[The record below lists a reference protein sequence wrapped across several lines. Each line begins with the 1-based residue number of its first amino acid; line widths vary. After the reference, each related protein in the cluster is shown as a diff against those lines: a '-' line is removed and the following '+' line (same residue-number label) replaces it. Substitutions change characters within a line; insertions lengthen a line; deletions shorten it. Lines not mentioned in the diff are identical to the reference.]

1 MAPFASEVAREID
14 RLVIA
19 GHSVAGAAAHE
30 AEALQRMTAHP
41 GLLNTV
47 ALLLLTRPITRDDLG
62 RIVPY
67 LPPALEDALIEN
79 NVAEGVVRWNGE
91 QLALTNDGR
100 DLAEAVV
107 LLQESAVADMWQG
120 AEAASTAVEKIAAP
134 LVRGARDIDA
144 PATPSA
150 FALFADLIDRPTQ
163 SGRVLRAI
171 TAMRYWRADA
181 HRAALHAVGLDASEA
196 HALNRLWDAHR
207 KVARVGQGRA
217 EPGERGLA
225 ALETRGL
232 AKDGAITSLGV
243 DQREKIE
250 ADTDARTD
258 SLYEGLGD
266 GSRHRL
272 LAGLAGLPG

>member
-1 MAPFASEVAREID
+1 M
-14 RLVIA
+14 
-19 GHSVAGAAAHE
+19 AHE
-30 AEALQRMTAHP
+30 SEALQGMTAHP

-47 ALLLLTRPITRDDLG
+47 ALVLLTRPITRDDLG

-79 NVAEGVVRWNGE
+79 NLAEGVVCWDGE
-91 QLALTNDGR
+91 QIALTNDGR

-107 LLQESAVADMWQG
+107 LLQESAVGDMWQG
-120 AEAASTAVEKIAAP
+120 AEAASSEVEKIATP
-134 LVRGARDIDA
+134 LVRGARDVDA

-163 SGRVLRAI
+163 SGRVLRAV

-207 KVARVGQGRA
+207 NVDRAGQGRA
-217 EPGERGLA
+217 EPGKRGLA
-225 ALETRGL
+225 ALETHGL

-243 DQREKIE
+243 DQREEIE

-266 GSRHRL
+266 QSRHRL